1 MATQRSPFSIDAGH
15 GESVSVPDNVPFSR
29 PRQSAQ
35 IRQYSLHRHHRETTQ
50 HFQQPLSGGPV
61 APSNLVLNPSRYIP
75 THPLHSGAAAHLPS
89 QSDIDLTLS
98 SLSSADEAED
108 LSRIIRYRTQKP
120 LFSNQRNDVSPIE
133 NFVQGLT
140 GHRLDEDTG
149 QWRWKPEAA
158 QRSRLASSQ
167 VSSFEHSEMIRR
179 RTATGEEALI
189 SPEQPDGNGDLF
201 ERPTS
206 ASSMASMSSF
216 RDFMSRDPVEP
227 DKKKKDVKASRTSR
241 IVPPKLQ
248 NFFSSRKPPTPSK
261 EINGVGEVEWVSPG
275 ATEGRRSSEESKRS
289 TSTGAKSILPRRSP
303 SLTLKLKEGEPLFQT
318 VQRRAEERS
327 IRSPSAKESRE
338 SLRDHPAS
346 AASTERRRTIVSPS
360 DRPAA
365 FTTVTPSTRHSRIPS
380 SASPS
385 VSRPTS
391 SHDHRR
397 TFSTVS
403 TTAERRPL
411 RSTPSSNS
419 LASSRTSDPSS
430 PRGSQHSRSESN
442 PNPTSHL
449 EKHRATKRI
458 PVPNGQPASL
468 NRSESAPHDYPQA
481 ISGSSP
487 ISRTPSLKT
496 EKSNDDGSEK
506 AIRDTTPEPGMAD
519 STSRH
524 SPSTRQN
531 RADSMDSFLDRKPLL
546 PKPTSKS
553 TLPHIPSTS
562 LPPLNTD
569 KTSGTASERS
579 RHREQ
584 ILRSPTLSDYDDF
597 LEETRGNA
605 SPSPYG
611 NGSPLYDRSTGKP
624 KPFPKPPKSALEDD
638 DEELVALDE
647 LKRKDQEYQALL
659 SPPKQEDEDDT
670 FMLLGGTKQ
679 YEPQLGRPVRSKAEA
694 MAGDRNRER
703 EKTAHDKM
711 MNRLKTLHM
720 ELRSARRGI
729 DYIERRLNGVG
740 SSDESEWVDDEEDSN
755 GENIAKRIK
764 AEDIKQRQKL
774 RSVDVVDAI
783 KTRSVPTGPS
793 AALKWGTVG
802 CQLALIWFLLEI
814 YFLCVL
820 HSYPPCLSGANENS
834 YKSFPPS
841 ASSTPVYVT
850 EIPVFGS
857 QIFSALTTNLMF
869 VFRSVFLKAPQ
880 ALCGVFMAFW
890 NIILGL
896 VDIFGDVTPS
906 FGTSSSV
913 EAEYSMGPSNI
924 PPLGSDFIVGR

>member
-1 MATQRSPFSIDAGH
+1 MATQRSSFPIDAGH
-15 GESVSVPDNVPFSR
+15 GESVLVPDNVPFSR

-35 IRQYSLHRHHRETTQ
+35 IHQYPHHHHRHHRETTQ
-50 HFQQPLSGGPV
+50 HPQQPLSGGPV
-61 APSNLVLNPSRYIP
+61 APRNLVLNPSRNIP
-75 THPLHSGAAAHLPS
+75 AHPLHSGAVAHLPS
-89 QSDIDLTLS
+89 QPDIDSTLS
-98 SLSSADEAED
+98 SLSSAEEAED
-108 LSRIIRYRTQKP
+108 LSRIHRYRKTQP
-120 LFSNQRNDVSPIE
+120 LFLNKRDVVSPFD
-133 NFVQGLT
+133 NFIQDLT
-140 GHRLDEDTG
+140 GHRLDENTG
-149 QWRWKPEAA
+149 QARRKPEVA
-158 QRSRLASSQ
+158 QRNRLAPSQ
-167 VSSFEHSEMIRR
+167 VSSFEHSEMIRS
-179 RTATGEEALI
+179 RTATGEEVLI
-189 SPEQPDGNGDLF
+189 SPEQPDGHGELY

-206 ASSMASMSSF
+206 ASSMTSF
-216 RDFMSRDPVEP
+216 REFMSRDPVEP
-227 DKKKKDVKASRTSR
+227 DKKKKDIVKTSRTSR
-241 IVPPKLQ
+241 IVVPSKIQSL
-248 NFFSSRKPPTPSK
+248 FSRKPPTPGK
-261 EINGVGEVEWVSPG
+261 EINGVGEEVEGSPG
-275 ATEGRRSSEESKRS
+275 ATEARRSSEESKRS
-289 TSTGAKSILPRRSP
+289 VSSGTRSILPRRSP
-303 SLTLKLKEGEPLFQT
+303 SLNLKLKEGEPLFQT

-327 IRSPSAKESRE
+327 TRSPSMKESRE
-338 SLRDHPAS
+338 SLRDRPAS
-346 AASTERRRTIVSPS
+346 AASIERRRTLVSPT
-360 DRPAA
+360 AA
-365 FTTVTPSTRHSRIPS
+365 YTTTTTTRHSRIPS
-380 SASPS
+380 SVSPS

-397 TFSTVS
+397 TFSTLS
-403 TTAERRPL
+403 STAERRPL
-411 RSTPSSNS
+411 RSTPSTNS

-449 EKHRATKRI
+449 EKHRAAKRL

-468 NRSESAPHDYPQA
+468 NRSESAPNDYPQE
-481 ISGSSP
+481 SSP

-496 EKSNDDGSEK
+496 EKSNEDGSEK
-506 AIRDTTPEPGMAD
+506 ALGDTTVEPGMAD
-519 STSRH
+519 SAAQH
-524 SPSTRQN
+524 SPSTRKN
-531 RADSMDSFLDRKPLL
+531 RADSMDSFLDRKAFLS
-546 PKPTSKS
+546 KPASKS
-553 TLPHIPSTS
+553 TLPDIPSSS

-569 KTSGTASERS
+569 KSSGTAPERS

-584 ILRSPTLSDYDDF
+584 VLRSPTLSDYDDF

-611 NGSPLYDRSTGKP
+611 DRSPLYDRSTGKP

-638 DEELVALDE
+638 DEELDDLDE
-647 LKRKDQEYQALL
+647 LKQMDKEYQALL

-694 MAGDRNRER
+694 MAGDRNRDR

-755 GENIAKRIK
+755 GENIVKRMK
-764 AEDIKQRQKL
+764 AEETKQRQKL
-774 RSVDVVDAI
+774 RGVELADVVKPHPVSA
-783 KTRSVPTGPS
+783 GPS
-793 AALKWGTVG
+793 TALKWGTVG

-814 YFLCVL
+814 YFF
-820 HSYPPCLSGANENS
+820 

-841 ASSTPVYVT
+841 TSPSPEYSITVPA
-850 EIPVFGS
+850 FGS
-857 QIFSALTTNLMF
+857 QIFSVLTTNLLF

-896 VDIFGDVTPS
+896 VDIFGDVSPR
-906 FGTSSSV
+906 FGSSIGS
-913 EAEYSMGPSNI
+913 EYNMGPSDV
-924 PPLGSDFIVGR
+924 PPLGSDFVVGR